1 MRYSTYGTGR
11 AESRA
16 GTPIHLYETHTTVR
30 SSVGSPLAHTKRARD
45 PTDAPRRERAGTQP
59 RSHTNGESGRRAQ
72 AAARQTGRQAGR
84 GRQAGGQ
91 AKQPRHVTT
100 PTALP
105 SLGSIRSRSGGR
117 VSPTFPSSSTATLCP
132 RCPPLTR
139 SSLLV
144 RSLVL
149 SGAPFRAATLPL
161 PLRRHLIPDLLVVV
175 LLPLP
180 HASAD
185 ALFRKRA
192 RSCLSFSPRFFSFS
206 RILALRPCLLNDP
219 SV

>member
-1 MRYSTYGTGR
+1 MRT
-11 AESRA
+11 
-16 GTPIHLYETHTTVR
+16 
-30 SSVGSPLAHTKRARD
+30 RD

-72 AAARQTGRQAGR
+72 AAARQTGRQGRQGRQAGRQAEAGR
-84 GRQAGGQ
+84 GRQAGRQAGGQ
-91 AKQPRHVTT
+91 ARQPRHVTT

-132 RCPPLTR
+132 RCPRLTR

-144 RSLVL
+144 RSLGL
-149 SGAPFRAATLPL
+149 SGAPFHAATLPL
-161 PLRRHLIPDLLVVV
+161 PLRCHLIPDLLVVV
-175 LLPLP
+175 LLPFP

-206 RILALRPCLLNDP
+206 RILAFRPSLLNDP